1 MSKKCNNP
9 KCVCYKHSFPDLLNE
24 CPVCY
29 KSFDVEQ
36 PNSMSLNLGD
46 ANAISGGIN
55 TSDNHSVNS
64 NTVNTSTSSVDSH
77 NVITNNITHVE
88 RDKTLEEVKHEKEQN
103 FREECLKVYS
113 NGIVTSVEK
122 RKLEDLQYR
131 LGLDENSA
139 NRILSEVA
147 KRAERKSSSL
157 LPVHQITYN
166 NIKTSITANRLDL
179 VNRLMAQ
186 MRAMVRRYSVEEIQ
200 FTYFMLQAVLHPK
213 ECAEEFESNHED
225 KYWQTFWASIAYR
238 RIGNIEK
245 SELLVADVGEKW
257 IETAPQENVFILA
270 SMNALIDK
278 DIETAKSLYDNIYGE
293 HSSCLSNI
301 STCLYSLLYGD
312 ILSAE
317 ELERLQKDGAFYLQ
331 NLFPEVNAFNS
342 EKRKLEEN
350 EENRH
355 TEEKP
360 KQENAKA
367 KRNAE
372 EKPKQKDAKV
382 KCDAEEKPKQ
392 ENAKVKCCVEEK
404 PKQEEAKAKRNAE
417 EKPKQE
423 ETKAKRNAE
432 EKPNQKNAKVKR
444 DVEGSPKKGKTKE
457 KSLTEAM
464 KQQKDS
470 EVQRQAEK
478 SQTEGV
484 VSGAEGDDEIKNEIS
499 TSDDDIQ
506 VGKANVFLKKGQYK
520 EAVKIY
526 KKIAMKGNAYAQG
539 NYGNCLLH
547 GWGVKQNM
555 AKGIEWLEKSAS
567 QKGAWPCLK
576 LAWVFLGY
584 DFNGKRIT
592 LDNQKAKEYI
602 SKAKKYGGGDDGE
615 ISALEEAAARSV
627 IVTNTK
633 VIKDVKCNGKR
644 GVVIELKMVAH
655 GMRGRRLNFSAY
667 TALLEDEFL
676 KPGDLE
682 FMSPDAPPQCCF
694 VEIICPPKK
703 VSVWHKYAL
712 FISYE
717 DIYDHTFP
725 NEIERLVLA
734 AWDQTNENDV
744 QLLCCKEL
752 GSFSLSFKRHT
763 FRSNEWFFTFSEK

>member
-1 MSKKCNNP
+1 MAKICLKCN
-9 KCVCYKHSFPDLLNE
+9 KEWPDE
-24 CPVCY
+24 FMACPLDGTTLVL
-29 KSFDVEQ
+29 KQQQTAGF
-36 PNSMSLNLGD
+36 SLNLGD

-55 TSDNHSVNS
+55 MSDNHSIN
-64 NTVNTSTSSVDSH
+64 NTTTSSVDSH

-88 RDKTLEEVKHEKEQN
+88 RDKTPEEMKHEKEQY

-131 LGLDENSA
+131 LGLDENST

-157 LPVHQITYN
+157 SPVHQITYN

-213 ECAEEFESNHED
+213 ECAEEFESNYED

-278 DIETAKSLYDNIYGE
+278 DIDTARSLYDNIRGE

-331 NLFPEVNAFNS
+331 NLFPEINAFNS

-350 EENRH
+350 EKNRH

-382 KCDAEEKPKQ
+382 KCG
-392 ENAKVKCCVEEK
+392 VEEK

-423 ETKAKRNAE
+423 EAKAKRNAEEKPKQEEAKAKRNAE

-539 NYGNCLLH
+539 IYGNCLLH

>member
-88 RDKTLEEVKHEKEQN
+88 RDKTPEEVKHEKEQN
-103 FREECLKVYS
+103 FREVCLKVYS

-331 NLFPEVNAFNS
+331 NLFPEINAFNS

-382 KCDAEEKPKQ
+382 KCG
-392 ENAKVKCCVEEK
+392 VEEK

-423 ETKAKRNAE
+423 EAKAKRNAE

-444 DVEGSPKKGKTKE
+444 DVEGSPKKWKTKE

-682 FMSPDAPPQCCF
+682 FMSPGAPQQCCF

-703 VSVWHKYAL
+703 VSVWHKYTL

-717 DIYDHTFP
+717 DIFDHTFP
-725 NEIERLVLA
+725 GGNERLVLA

>member
-88 RDKTLEEVKHEKEQN
+88 RDKTPEEVKHEKEQN

-331 NLFPEVNAFNS
+331 NLFPEINAFNS

-382 KCDAEEKPKQ
+382 KCG
-392 ENAKVKCCVEEK
+392 VEEK
-404 PKQEEAKAKRNAE
+404 PKQEEAKAKH
-417 EKPKQE
+417 
-423 ETKAKRNAE
+423 NAE

-444 DVEGSPKKGKTKE
+444 DVEGKTKE

-499 TSDDDIQ
+499 TSNDDIL

-682 FMSPDAPPQCCF
+682 FMSPGAPQQCCF

-703 VSVWHKYAL
+703 VSVWHKYTL

-717 DIYDHTFP
+717 DIFDHTFP
-725 NEIERLVLA
+725 GGNERLVLA

>member
-1 MSKKCNNP
+1 MAKICLKCN
-9 KCVCYKHSFPDLLNE
+9 KEWPDE
-24 CPVCY
+24 FMACPLDGTTLVL
-29 KSFDVEQ
+29 KQQQTAGF
-36 PNSMSLNLGD
+36 SLNLGD

-55 TSDNHSVNS
+55 MSDNHSIN
-64 NTVNTSTSSVDSH
+64 NTTTSSVDSH

-88 RDKTLEEVKHEKEQN
+88 RDKTPEEMKHEKEQY

-147 KRAERKSSSL
+147 KRTERKSSSL
-157 LPVHQITYN
+157 SPVHQITYN

-213 ECAEEFESNHED
+213 ECAEEFESNYED

-278 DIETAKSLYDNIYGE
+278 DIDTARSLYDNIRGE

-312 ILSAE
+312 TISAE

-331 NLFPEVNAFNS
+331 NLFPEINAFTS
-342 EKRKLEEN
+342 EKIRHEKN
-350 EENRH
+350 EVKRNAVEKPKQEDAKVKCDV
-355 TEEKP
+355 EEKP
-360 KQENAKA
+360 KQEDAKV

-382 KCDAEEKPKQ
+382 KRNAEEKPKQ
-392 ENAKVKCCVEEK
+392 K
-404 PKQEEAKAKRNAE
+404 EAKAKRNAE

-423 ETKAKRNAE
+423 EAKAERNAE
-432 EKPNQKNAKVKR
+432 EKPKQENAKVKH

-457 KSLTEAM
+457 KSLAETM
-464 KQQKDS
+464 KQQKKS
-470 EVQRQAEK
+470 EVQRQTEK
-478 SQTEGV
+478 SQTEDV

-526 KKIAMKGNAYAQG
+526 KKIAIKGNAFAQG

-547 GWGVKQNM
+547 GWGVKQDM

-655 GMRGRRLNFSAY
+655 SMRGRRLNFSAY

-682 FMSPDAPPQCCF
+682 FMSPGAPPQCCF

-725 NEIERLVLA
+725 GENERLVLA

-752 GSFSLSFKRHT
+752 GSFTLSFKRHT

>member
-1 MSKKCNNP
+1 MAKICLKCN
-9 KCVCYKHSFPDLLNE
+9 KEWPDE
-24 CPVCY
+24 FMACPLDGTTLVL
-29 KSFDVEQ
+29 KQQQTAGF
-36 PNSMSLNLGD
+36 SLNLGD

-55 TSDNHSVNS
+55 MSDNHSIN
-64 NTVNTSTSSVDSH
+64 NTTTSSVDSH

-88 RDKTLEEVKHEKEQN
+88 RDKTPEEMKHEKEQY

-147 KRAERKSSSL
+147 KRTERKSSSL
-157 LPVHQITYN
+157 SPVHQITYN

-213 ECAEEFESNHED
+213 ECAEEFESNYED

-278 DIETAKSLYDNIYGE
+278 DIDTARSLYDNIRGE

-312 ILSAE
+312 TISAE

-331 NLFPEVNAFNS
+331 NLFPEINAFTS
-342 EKRKLEEN
+342 EKIRHEKN
-350 EENRH
+350 EVKRNAVEKPKQEDAKVKCDV
-355 TEEKP
+355 EEKP
-360 KQENAKA
+360 KQEDAKV

-372 EKPKQKDAKV
+372 EKPKQK
-382 KCDAEEKPKQ
+382 
-392 ENAKVKCCVEEK
+392 
-404 PKQEEAKAKRNAE
+404 EAKAKRNAE

-423 ETKAKRNAE
+423 EAKAERNAEEKPKQENAKVKRNAE
-432 EKPNQKNAKVKR
+432 EKPKQENAKVKH

-457 KSLTEAM
+457 KSLAETM
-464 KQQKDS
+464 KQQKKS
-470 EVQRQAEK
+470 EVQRQTEK
-478 SQTEGV
+478 SQTEDV

-526 KKIAMKGNAYAQG
+526 KKIAIKGNAFAQG

-547 GWGVKQNM
+547 GWGVKQDM

-655 GMRGRRLNFSAY
+655 SMRGRRLNFSAY

-682 FMSPDAPPQCCF
+682 FMSPGAPPQCCF

-725 NEIERLVLA
+725 GENERLVLA

-752 GSFSLSFKRHT
+752 GSFTLSFKRHT

>member
-1 MSKKCNNP
+1 
-9 KCVCYKHSFPDLLNE
+9 
-24 CPVCY
+24 
-29 KSFDVEQ
+29 
-36 PNSMSLNLGD
+36 
-46 ANAISGGIN
+46 
-55 TSDNHSVNS
+55 
-64 NTVNTSTSSVDSH
+64 
-77 NVITNNITHVE
+77 
-88 RDKTLEEVKHEKEQN
+88 
-103 FREECLKVYS
+103 
-113 NGIVTSVEK
+113 
-122 RKLEDLQYR
+122 
-131 LGLDENSA
+131 
-139 NRILSEVA
+139 
-147 KRAERKSSSL
+147 
-157 LPVHQITYN
+157 
-166 NIKTSITANRLDL
+166 
-179 VNRLMAQ
+179 
-186 MRAMVRRYSVEEIQ
+186 
-200 FTYFMLQAVLHPK
+200 
-213 ECAEEFESNHED
+213 
-225 KYWQTFWASIAYR
+225 
-238 RIGNIEK
+238 
-245 SELLVADVGEKW
+245 
-257 IETAPQENVFILA
+257 
-270 SMNALIDK
+270 
-278 DIETAKSLYDNIYGE
+278 
-293 HSSCLSNI
+293 
-301 STCLYSLLYGD
+301 
-312 ILSAE
+312 
-317 ELERLQKDGAFYLQ
+317 
-331 NLFPEVNAFNS
+331 
-342 EKRKLEEN
+342 
-350 EENRH
+350 
-355 TEEKP
+355 
-360 KQENAKA
+360 
-367 KRNAE
+367 
-372 EKPKQKDAKV
+372 
-382 KCDAEEKPKQ
+382 
-392 ENAKVKCCVEEK
+392 
-404 PKQEEAKAKRNAE
+404 
-417 EKPKQE
+417 
-423 ETKAKRNAE
+423 
-432 EKPNQKNAKVKR
+432 
-444 DVEGSPKKGKTKE
+444 
-457 KSLTEAM
+457 SLTEAM